1 MFGRVCRDYGDYLVS
16 KKYFEEAGIMYSRG
30 GCTDQAVDAYYKYV
44 LLLPNQPKTS

>member
-1 MFGRVCRDYGDYLVS
+1 MFGTVCRDYGDYLVS

-44 LLLPNQPKTS
+44 LLLPK